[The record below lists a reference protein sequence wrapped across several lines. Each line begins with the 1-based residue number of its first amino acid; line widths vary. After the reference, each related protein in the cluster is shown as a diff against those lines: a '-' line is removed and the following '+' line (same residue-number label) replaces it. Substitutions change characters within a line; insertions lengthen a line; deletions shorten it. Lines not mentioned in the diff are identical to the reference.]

1 MSKPL
6 GPKSLVIR
14 EAIKAHPNK
23 GNKEIAEFINDS
35 HDRMDDKIKVTPQDV
50 AQQKQALK
58 KAGGEAAAPTP
69 AAKPAPSGQAKGK
82 VDGPERRRRQ
92 PHSSTEGSHSVRQP
106 GGSDRQDARPSPTGR
121 RRIGTEEAG
130 GPTSGHAGV
139 VNGIAGR
146 DPLCLFTAQVGVKI
160 SPACIAGT
168 VATHPA
174 KSEKAIG
181 RRKGR

>member
-23 GNKEIAEFINDS
+23 GNKEIAEFIDDS

-58 KAGGEAAAPTP
+58 KAGGKRRLPRQRRSP
-69 AAKPAPSGQAKGK
+69 RHQGRPKGK

-92 PHSSTEGSHSVRQP
+92 PQFQHRGQS
-106 GGSDRQDARPSPTGR
+106 
-121 RRIGTEEAG
+121 
-130 GPTSGHAGV
+130 
-139 VNGIAGR
+139 
-146 DPLCLFTAQVGVKI
+146 
-160 SPACIAGT
+160 
-168 VATHPA
+168 
-174 KSEKAIG
+174 
-181 RRKGR
+181 